1 MSDREIKQSN
11 IREDAFRN
19 AIFLL
24 ENGNTKQAI
33 SLLQELQLL
42 ATAYSR
48 MELWSEAESLY
59 LSLISEVPNDSIT
72 YIRLA
77 AIYMQS
83 EQLHKARQ
91 LLEQATTT
99 SPHNRE
105 LHRILG
111 VIYMRLAEYHL
122 AYRSLSIAND
132 PKLLQTL
139 KLKCLE
145 KNIDPTQITQKPA
158 EQHTAKEQ
166 DSSAPIADAT
176 GLDSSDAVNTELI
189 ANANGLD
196 SGDEVNT
203 EPIADAG
210 DLDSGDEVNT
220 ELIANANGLDSGDE
234 VNTELIANANGLDS
248 SDEVSTELIA
258 DAGGLQRG
266 PDQLL
271 EQALSF
277 ENKELSSDISKKM
290 VIFWDFENISLCN
303 QVLMQFIKE
312 LSALTEDF
320 EQRGG
325 KILKRHCFGK
335 WSKVPDLVQ
344 EYLDQRGFHLIQI
357 PSTRKNIL
365 DQKLMIDAVDL
376 FHQTTYSHFFLIAAD
391 GDYYSLCDT
400 LKKHGVHII
409 IAGRWK
415 SFSDD
420 LKKLANDTYLIEES
434 GHLNPIYRNTQRE
447 GLIQIISKSL
457 CDAEAALHRM
467 KSATQSRQVEIFSYR
482 EWLDNYK
489 KLQHYLVH
497 PRVVLEIIS
506 IRELFSIFLS
516 TNAYGRSH
524 DGLYFSI
531 PVEQPPQEISAI
543 ECLQD
548 LPQHLQ
554 IPTNLGLKSSNL
566 PWDIE
571 LLFQYDLLEAGRTL
585 IVEYFKANPNSD
597 ELLFAQIWS
606 QLKVNRAY
614 KILDTFPGIE
624 DIPDKFFIQLGKVPP
639 QQLNLTTNLKRRIWS
654 KRPLI
659 AANTTGLQQ
668 HTRKDKEAVAPSQES
683 PIPSE
688 LQLESKAPEQ
698 ISFQDQYM
706 EKLHDIILSYQRLEQ
721 KQVNLSAIS
730 QVTAAHF
737 KLSPSDALK
746 KAGFRKFTRAIE
758 LLISRYGLKIALI
771 KGNTELSF
779 DDGSEQ

>member
-1 MSDREIKQSN
+1 
-11 IREDAFRN
+11 
-19 AIFLL
+19 
-24 ENGNTKQAI
+24 
-33 SLLQELQLL
+33 
-42 ATAYSR
+42 
-48 MELWSEAESLY
+48 
-59 LSLISEVPNDSIT
+59 
-72 YIRLA
+72 
-77 AIYMQS
+77 
-83 EQLHKARQ
+83 
-91 LLEQATTT
+91 
-99 SPHNRE
+99 
-105 LHRILG
+105 
-111 VIYMRLAEYHL
+111 
-122 AYRSLSIAND
+122 
-132 PKLLQTL
+132 
-139 KLKCLE
+139 
-145 KNIDPTQITQKPA
+145 
-158 EQHTAKEQ
+158 
-166 DSSAPIADAT
+166 
-176 GLDSSDAVNTELI
+176 
-189 ANANGLD
+189 
-196 SGDEVNT
+196 
-203 EPIADAG
+203 
-210 DLDSGDEVNT
+210 
-220 ELIANANGLDSGDE
+220 
-234 VNTELIANANGLDS
+234 
-248 SDEVSTELIA
+248 
-258 DAGGLQRG
+258 
-266 PDQLL
+266 
-271 EQALSF
+271 
-277 ENKELSSDISKKM
+277 
-290 VIFWDFENISLCN
+290 
-303 QVLMQFIKE
+303 
-312 LSALTEDF
+312 
-320 EQRGG
+320 
-325 KILKRHCFGK
+325 
-335 WSKVPDLVQ
+335 
-344 EYLDQRGFHLIQI
+344 
-357 PSTRKNIL
+357 
-365 DQKLMIDAVDL
+365 
-376 FHQTTYSHFFLIAAD
+376 
-391 GDYYSLCDT
+391 
-400 LKKHGVHII
+400 
-409 IAGRWK
+409 
-415 SFSDD
+415 
-420 LKKLANDTYLIEES
+420 
-434 GHLNPIYRNTQRE
+434 
-447 GLIQIISKSL
+447 
-457 CDAEAALHRM
+457 M